1 MAVLTPQPKMQFTT
15 AAGVPLSGGKVYT
28 YIAGTTTPQ
37 ATYTDYTGANANTN
51 PVILDSRGEANI
63 WLGGALYKFKLTDAN
78 DIEIWTVDYI
88 SAPTSAVSPV
98 LSGSVTIDSST
109 PTPALTITQT
119 GTGPALRV
127 QDASDPDATP
137 FIVDAS
143 GNVGIGTAAPAQ
155 KLDVYDGVIRVGGS
169 VQGRLLGYSATN
181 SNVLN
186 LGVSVGTG
194 SSTDVGFYNLVSG
207 NAVFGTNNTER
218 MRIDTNGNVGI
229 GEDAPTS
236 LLHLSSP
243 TSATLQVLGDSTTSA
258 LLGRASTNATAPQI
272 TFAKSRGTQT
282 TPTTVATSDNMGTT
296 TYTAYDG
303 TAFRTAAQITG
314 VVETYTTTD
323 NVSGFLSFLTRPTG
337 VAASVTE
344 RMRIDSS
351 GNVLI
356 GTTTANGKIT
366 VQGGVTLTGQNYA
379 YYAESGGATSTG
391 YLSGE
396 TVSNSIWTS
405 GRISSTEFN
414 ARSDGRLKKDVTPIP
429 TSDAWHF
436 VNNVKPVH
444 YKWRNDVDD
453 GHKFGF
459 IAQDIVKAGFPHLVA
474 QYPDADAK
482 EETDAD
488 GFTSPAGVTLT
499 VNYDQIVP
507 VLTAALRDA
516 LAQIQ
521 ELKADFAAYKA
532 THP

>member
-98 LSGSVTIDSST
+98 LSGNVTIDSST

-127 QDASDPDATP
+127 QDAADPDATP

-194 SSTDVGFYNLVSG
+194 SSTDVGFYNIVSG

-229 GEDAPTS
+229 GEDVPTS

-272 TFAKSRGTQT
+272 TFAKSRGTQA
-282 TPTTVATSDNMGTT
+282 TPTTVASSDNMGTT

-337 VAASVTE
+337 VAAAPIE
-344 RMRIDSS
+344 RMRITADGNLQFNSGYGSVATAYGCRAWVNFNGTGTVAIRAS
-351 GNVLI
+351 GNVSSITDFGAGSYDVNFSTNMPDTNFTFVGLARNNDNI
-356 GTTTANGKIT
+356 GPGLVVSPNLAAAKT
-366 VQGGVTLTGQNYA
+366 VSLFGINVWDDVTL
-379 YYAESGGATSTG
+379 
-391 YLSGE
+391 
-396 TVSNSIWTS
+396 I
-405 GRISSTEFN
+405 
-414 ARSDGRLKKDVTPIP
+414 DVTEI
-429 TSDAWHF
+429 
-436 VNNVKPVH
+436 N
-444 YKWRNDVDD
+444 
-453 GHKFGF
+453 
-459 IAQDIVKAGFPHLVA
+459 IVVF
-474 QYPDADAK
+474 
-482 EETDAD
+482 
-488 GFTSPAGVTLT
+488 
-499 VNYDQIVP
+499 
-507 VLTAALRDA
+507 R
-516 LAQIQ
+516 
-521 ELKADFAAYKA
+521 
-532 THP
+532 